1 MFAPLLALALSAAP
15 FPLPG
20 VDGKPLA
27 VTEGQKSFRLPMRFE
42 KVRAFYEERF
52 NDATGV
58 SVRVS
63 GSPGSR
69 SLFLA
74 TTRTADAWKS
84 ATVKEGETETVVEL
98 KPVMQLEGETIAGKG
113 PPVEF
118 ILTRSP
124 EVQRAL
130 QTIDHTE
137 SMKAK

>member
-1 MFAPLLALALSAAP
+1 MLAPLLALALAAAP

-52 NDATGV
+52 KDTAGV
-58 SVRVS
+58 TVRIS
-63 GSPGSR
+63 GTPGSR
-69 SLFLA
+69 SLSLSSA
-74 TTRTADAWKS
+74 RVTDAWKS

-98 KPVMQLEGETIAGKG
+98 KAVMVMKGEDIAGKG

-118 ILTRSP
+118 IFTRSP
-124 EVQRAL
+124 EVQQSL
-130 QTIDHTE
+130 KTIDHTE
-137 SMKAK
+137 SMRAR